1 MAYLLVGLGG
11 LMGAITRYQFS
22 RWFAAD
28 GSVAR
33 LTGLALYGFPLATLL
48 VNVIGSF
55 FIGILGCW
63 GASSAG
69 GGIPDTARWFFVSG
83 FLGAFT
89 TFSAF
94 SLETIVMLQDG
105 SVMRAAINVLLNVIL
120 CLIAAG
126 LGCLWVS
133 QTIA

>member
-11 LMGAITRYQFS
+11 LMGAITRFQFS
-22 RWFAAD
+22 RWFATD

-33 LTGLALYGFPLATLL
+33 LTGLALQGFPLATLL

-55 FIGILGCW
+55 FIGVLGCW
-63 GASSAG
+63 GATSG
-69 GGIPDTARWFFVSG
+69 GDGIPDTARWFFVSG

-94 SLETIVMLQDG
+94 SLETILLLQDG
-105 SVMRAAINVLLNVIL
+105 SVIRALANVVLNVTL
-120 CLIAAG
+120 CLIAAA